1 MSRHRA
7 AEGGKSRPVLIAM
20 STLAGA
26 QVLTAGAAFTD
37 VVPPK
42 VAGLIVLAIAA
53 TQFGI
58 QFYVQNLTVP
68 LEDVAAYRNKA
79 GEVVSGPV
87 VPPEKEPVEV
97 VHEDDVFEAEVDS
110 VDDLTEPEGWRAP

>member
-1 MSRHRA
+1 
-7 AEGGKSRPVLIAM
+7 M

-97 VHEDDVFEAEVDS
+97 VHEDPVVEDQVDP
-110 VDDLTEPEGWRAP
+110 VDDLAEPEGWVAP